1 MLQDLVNQIGEV
13 LAPFEAHFERYGYAT
28 YDSSDIYET
37 ALGRRAKRA
46 WEKDSKTAFLYAA
59 PLVILDILFPQ
70 SRRLFA
76 EMKVQP
82 ICLAQVGLAYL
93 RLAEVRQD
101 SGDRYLAL
109 ARRCFSDLKY
119 CARATRS
126 GIGWGLNINWSTKS
140 GYMPPLTP
148 CHSQTAYVFELI
160 ACLNRIAPSE
170 ELLGYLERIVN
181 HTAFDYIEFEEPTV
195 RSRVTGYSVMDT
207 RAVLNA
213 QSYRLVILLSGY
225 TLFRCPDYL
234 DRALDGLEYLIRW
247 QQKDGSWPYSP
258 EERFVDGYHTCFILK
273 NLFETSNLLR
283 TTGDLGDRATDLTAR
298 LAPSIDLGYRYF
310 LDRLLDGVNRPIPFA
325 VSNKPVLYRY
335 DAYDLAEALNLV
347 SLFGDVRRVAALIKF
362 FRTTMRLPSGLG
374 RYRYYPGVSPI
385 LPGISYHRYANS
397 AFFLAAANA
406 LHRVSIRP

>member
-1 MLQDLVNQIGEV
+1 MARPCRCRWRRHEFNRQGTDRQRTNSSGSRINRPVAQPMLQDLVNQIGEV

-160 ACLNRIAPSE
+160 ACLNRIPF
-170 ELLGYLERIVN
+170 G
-181 HTAFDYIEFEEPTV
+181 
-195 RSRVTGYSVMDT
+195 RVT
-207 RAVLNA
+207 RVLGTNRE
-213 QSYRLVILLSGY
+213 SH
-225 TLFRCPDYL
+225 C
-234 DRALDGLEYLIRW
+234 
-247 QQKDGSWPYSP
+247 
-258 EERFVDGYHTCFILK
+258 
-273 NLFETSNLLR
+273 LR
-283 TTGDLGDRATDLTAR
+283 
-298 LAPSIDLGYRYF
+298 
-310 LDRLLDGVNRPIPFA
+310 
-325 VSNKPVLYRY
+325 
-335 DAYDLAEALNLV
+335 
-347 SLFGDVRRVAALIKF
+347 
-362 FRTTMRLPSGLG
+362 
-374 RYRYYPGVSPI
+374 
-385 LPGISYHRYANS
+385 
-397 AFFLAAANA
+397 
-406 LHRVSIRP
+406 LHRVRGTHGSLTSDRLFGHGHARGA